1 MVVYAL
7 SPDSA
12 RIGAGSLLH
21 VQAMKSIG
29 EDLYVNEWTE
39 TLQGA
44 WASSLVGYREI
55 TQKSPAPVRAS
66 AGGNGQEFNE
76 FNKKVKMI
84 LHLHRI

>member
-44 WASSLVGYREI
+44 WEAHLLVIDRLLRRVQLQSEPQLVEMGRNSMNS
-55 TQKSPAPVRAS
+55 TKRS
-66 AGGNGQEFNE
+66 
-76 FNKKVKMI
+76 K
-84 LHLHRI
+84 